1 MAHNAW
7 VTPNFLFNNVLGLDI
22 NLPWLTPYRIKIG
35 GKENALVL
43 WASSL
48 PITWHN
54 SIRVKNL
61 FKSLRLF
68 RLMPHPCR
76 NLLSNYWETRY
87 ISYSRKYQFHSTIL
101 IPLLN
106 ICYICY
112 YFPNFRSSFKLR
124 IGMAVAEWVL
134 MPMDASWSEQ
144 MITDKDF
151 VQLVIYRRCRMS
163 FINLIDCKTNFA
175 IHNWWNL
182 DCEDQ
187 YMGI

>member
-1 MAHNAW
+1 MWHNAW
-7 VTPNFLFNNVLGLDI
+7 VSPNFLFHYILGLDI
-22 NLPWLTPYRIKIG
+22 SLPWLTPYRIKIG

-48 PITWHN
+48 PITSHN
-54 SIRVKNL
+54 SIRVKNH

-87 ISYSRKYQFHSTIL
+87 SQYSKNFYYSIQIFSIRS
-101 IPLLN
+101 LN
-106 ICYICY
+106 ICYVCY

-134 MPMDASWSEQ
+134 MPMDA
-144 MITDKDF
+144 F
-151 VQLVIYRRCRMS
+151 
-163 FINLIDCKTNFA
+163 
-175 IHNWWNL
+175 
-182 DCEDQ
+182 
-187 YMGI
+187 

>member
-1 MAHNAW
+1 M
-7 VTPNFLFNNVLGLDI
+7 
-22 NLPWLTPYRIKIG
+22 TPYRIKIG

-48 PITWHN
+48 PITSHN
-54 SIRVKNL
+54 SIQVKNL

-87 ISYSRKYQFHSTIL
+87 NSYSKKYHFHSITL
-101 IPLLN
+101 IAQLN
-106 ICYICY
+106 TCYVY
-112 YFPNFRSSFKLR
+112 HYLTNFRSSFKLR

-134 MPMDASWSEQ
+134 MPMDAFWSEQ

-163 FINLIDCKTNFA
+163 FINLIDYKIYFA

-182 DCEDQ
+182 DYEDQ
-187 YMGI
+187 YTGIKKQCFTASPQKSQWHLNHL

>member
-7 VTPNFLFNNVLGLDI
+7 VSPNFLFHCFLGLDI
-22 NLPWLTPYRIKIG
+22 SLPWLTPYRIKIG

-48 PITWHN
+48 PITSHN

-61 FKSLRLF
+61 FKSHRLF

-87 ISYSRKYQFHSTIL
+87 SRYSKKFYYSIQL
-101 IPLLN
+101 IRSLN

-134 MPMDASWSEQ
+134 MPMDA
-144 MITDKDF
+144 F
-151 VQLVIYRRCRMS
+151 
-163 FINLIDCKTNFA
+163 
-175 IHNWWNL
+175 
-182 DCEDQ
+182 
-187 YMGI
+187 